1 MLKPSMV
8 LASAVLLLTSCASGS
23 GGTVTKNNTA
33 GSVVNLKAQG
43 QATTIKTRHWEEKGG
58 VWIPAERAAS
68 YLQYHYDENA
78 KNRVAAMGFTDPIYT
93 FKVGSK
99 QAEIGDQQILLSD
112 APRMIDNNVCLELR
126 SLSQLIQQPVR
137 WDSNSQSVIIEA
149 RTHQPPTNALVN
161 TPPGASQFRAQ
172 STDMN
177 SYDYNSP
184 NNDNSNYDNPD
195 NYDENGNYIGDGG
208 NSINN
213 GSNEGNGNNG
223 NDVENGNNTADQDKV
238 DEVIAYAKKYMGVP
252 YKFNAA
258 PYAESRKFDCSSFV
272 QHIFK
277 HVGVDLPRSSRSQST
292 VGKYVTQK
300 NFIPGDI
307 VFFYTPGRYKT
318 NNIVGHVG
326 LYIGNDQVIQT
337 YGDPGVTIT
346 KLNGNWDDRVMWG
359 RRVL

>member
-1 MLKPSMV
+1 MLKQSML
-8 LASAVLLLTSCASGS
+8 LASAVLLLTSCSSGS

-33 GSVVNLKAQG
+33 GSVVNLKAHG

-68 YLQYHYDENA
+68 YMQFRYDEDT
-78 KNRVAAMGFTDPIYT
+78 KKRIAAMGLSDPIYT
-93 FKVGSK
+93 IKVGSK
-99 QAEIGDQQILLSD
+99 QAKIGDEQILLSD

-137 WDSNSQSVIIEA
+137 WDSASQSVIIEA
-149 RTHQPPTNALVN
+149 RTHQPPTNELVN
-161 TPPGASQFRAQ
+161 TPTGANQFRAQ
-172 STDMN
+172 SVEMN
-177 SYDYNSP
+177 SNS
-184 NNDNSNYDNPD
+184 NSNDNNNADNYDNPD
-195 NYDENGNYIGDGG
+195 NYDQNGNYIGEGG

-213 GSNEGNGNNG
+213 GSNAANGNNG
-223 NDVENGNNTADQDKV
+223 NDVQNGNNTADQDKV
-238 DEVIAYAKKYMGVP
+238 NEVIAYAKKYMGVP

-258 PYAESRKFDCSSFV
+258 PYAESRKFDCSSFM
-272 QHIFK
+272 QHIFS

-292 VGKYVTQK
+292 VGKYVSRK

-307 VFFYTPGRYKT
+307 VFFYTPGRYRT
-318 NNIVGHVG
+318 NNVVGHVG

-337 YGDPGVTIT
+337 YGDPGVTVT
-346 KLNGNWDDRVMWG
+346 KLEGDWDDRIMWG